1 MGRQMATVER
11 EWIPL
16 PEAAQLI
23 GCAQD
28 VLRKRIDRGGVK
40 ARRVGFAEQ
49 KRRREVHRSEI
60 ERLKSEYVS
69 EI

>member
-1 MGRQMATVER
+1 MGRQVAKSDR

-16 PEAAQLI
+16 AEVARLI

-60 ERLKSEYVS
+60 ARLKAEYVS
-69 EI
+69 EV